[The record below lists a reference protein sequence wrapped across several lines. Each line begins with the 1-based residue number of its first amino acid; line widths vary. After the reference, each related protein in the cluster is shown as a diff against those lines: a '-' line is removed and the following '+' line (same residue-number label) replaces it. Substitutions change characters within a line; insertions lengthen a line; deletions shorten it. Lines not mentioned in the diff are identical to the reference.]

1 MQNDLNIR
9 VSDVIQ
15 TYVYRVGLRGLEF
28 SFGAAVGLFQS
39 VVGLILLIIVNKVSS
54 KISETSLW

>member
-15 TYVYRVGLRGLEF
+15 TYVYRVGLRGREF

-39 VVGLILLIIVNKVSS
+39 VVGLILLVIVNKISS
-54 KISETSLW
+54 KVSETSLW